1 MTQLYRINLCK
12 KLIAISEMLEL
23 NGKRQA
29 EIVTKI
35 NAYDKVDAWHPIRIC
50 NTKDKLI
57 ENLETRIF
65 VGKRLEKYYTNTLTK
80 LNEAK

>member
-12 KLIAISEMLEL
+12 KLIGISEILET
-23 NGKRQA
+23 NSKRQNA
-29 EIVTKI
+29 MIQKL

-50 NTKDKLI
+50 NTKDELI
-57 ENLETRIF
+57 EELETRIF

-80 LNEAK
+80 LNESK

>member
-12 KLIAISEMLEL
+12 KLIGISEMLEI
-23 NGKRQA
+23 NEKRQA

-57 ENLETRIF
+57 HKLETRIF
-65 VGKRLEKYYTNTLTK
+65 VGKRIQYYYKTTLNK
-80 LNEAK
+80 LIEAK